1 MNDLK
6 PSSDAI
12 EIALEKVLSSAAFR
26 GRPRLRRLLT
36 HLVQYSL
43 AENGDPLKEYTLGVE
58 VFDRG
63 IRFDPQ
69 CDSIVRVEAF
79 NLRKALRAYYRSEG
93 ATDLVT
99 IGVPKGG
106 YRATFRLNEE
116 PPAAILDDPERL
128 CCQVEWSLL
137 RGSAHDIARIQ
148 RYVQHAIVR
157 WPGRSDLHVAL
168 ASTALAALEL
178 ERVRPPTRLASCARQ
193 RTPRCSATRREAMR
207 SSTPPF
213 TGSWGRTRKRR
224 SRRRIAGWISH
235 QRARW
240 HISGS
245 ALPWPRPAEWA
256 TPSSIC
262 SRPPG
267 FSPTRPSFR
276 PGSPSGCSVLVAR
289 TPACVTSA
297 ALLAFEPH
305 DYLAN
310 FWLGLLAS
318 HARRFDEARDAAHRA
333 YQVSGSTQAL
343 AALGYVE
350 ATSGSVE
357 SAEAILDSLAHS
369 DNGYVARSGV
379 CQIYVAL
386 GRLDRAAREWTLGSG
401 RRRLGTGLGSAR
413 PALECLAGKSPGH
426 LTAPRA
432 ARPECGHRCDPS
444 NTT

>member
-12 EIALEKVLSSAAFR
+12 EIALEKVLSSASFR
-26 GRPRLRRLLT
+26 GRPQLRRLLT

-43 AENGDPLKEYTLGVE
+43 AENGDPLKEYTLGIE
-58 VFDRG
+58 VFERG

-79 NLRKALRAYYRSEG
+79 NLRKALRAYYRSDG

-99 IGVPKGG
+99 ISVPKGG

-137 RGSAHDIARIQ
+137 RGSAHDITRIQ

-178 ERVRPPTRLASCARQ
+178 ESVSPADKIGAMRQAAHAALQCDPTRRDAEFY
-193 RTPRCSATRREAMR
+193 ATIHRIMSVGAHKEAA
-207 SSTPPF
+207 
-213 TGSWGRTRKRR
+213 
-224 SRRRIAGWISH
+224 IAAAH
-235 QRARW
+235 RW
-240 HISGS
+240 LDFAPTS
-245 ALPWPRPAEWA
+245 ALAHFWVGSTVAA
-256 TPSSIC
+256 TG
-262 SRPPG
+262 RMG
-267 FSPTRPSFR
+267 DA
-276 PGSPSGCSVLVAR
+276 VLYLQKAAR
-289 TPACVTSA
+289 VQPYATCFEAWFAVGLFCTGRRDAGLRHLRAV
-297 ALLAFEPH
+297 LAFEPH

-318 HARRFDEARDAAHRA
+318 HARRFDEARDAAYRA
-333 YQVSGSTQAL
+333 YHVSGSTQAL

-350 ATSGSVE
+350 AQSGSVE
-357 SAEAILDSLAHS
+357 SAEAILHSLTHS

-386 GRLDRAAREWTLGSG
+386 GRLDRAAREWSFAQADGDWELGWAAPDPRWNALRG
-401 RRRLGTGLGSAR
+401 KVLGL
-413 PALECLAGKSPGH
+413 
-426 LTAPRA
+426 
-432 ARPECGHRCDPS
+432 
-444 NTT
+444 

>member
-12 EIALEKVLSSAAFR
+12 EIALEKVLSSASFR
-26 GRPRLRRLLT
+26 GRPQLRRLLT
-36 HLVQYSL
+36 HLVQYSF

-63 IRFDPQ
+63 VRFDPQ

-79 NLRKALRAYYRSEG
+79 NLRKALRAYYGSEG

-137 RGSAHDIARIQ
+137 RGSAHDIARSQ
-148 RYVQHAIVR
+148 RHVQHAIVR

-178 ERVRPPTRLASCARQ
+178 ESVSPVDKIGVMRQAAHTALQCDPTRGDAEFYATIHRIMGARKDAS
-193 RTPRCSATRREAMR
+193 
-207 SSTPPF
+207 
-213 TGSWGRTRKRR
+213 
-224 SRRRIAGWISH
+224 IA
-235 QRARW
+235 AAYRW
-240 HISGS
+240 LDFAPKS
-245 ALPWPRPAEWA
+245 ALAHFWVGSTVAATGRMGDAVVYLQKAARLQPNATCFEVWFAVGLFCTGRPDAGLRHLRA
-256 TPSSIC
+256 
-262 SRPPG
+262 
-267 FSPTRPSFR
+267 
-276 PGSPSGCSVLVAR
+276 V
-289 TPACVTSA
+289 
-297 ALLAFEPH
+297 LAFEPD

-318 HARRFDEARDAAHRA
+318 HARRFDEARDAAYRA

-357 SAEAILDSLAHS
+357 PAEAILDSLAHS
-369 DNGYVARSGV
+369 DDGYVARSGV

-386 GRLDRAAREWTLGSG
+386 GRLDRAAREWSVAHADGDWELSWAAPDPRWHPLRGKVLG
-401 RRRLGTGLGSAR
+401 L
-413 PALECLAGKSPGH
+413 
-426 LTAPRA
+426 
-432 ARPECGHRCDPS
+432 
-444 NTT
+444 